1 MSTKTQSLIP
11 SLSVKGGAAAID
23 FYKRAFGAKE
33 LYRLDGEA
41 GKLAHAELDLNGSVL
56 MLGEEYPELG
66 FVGPKTLGG
75 TPCTLSLY
83 VEDVDAVTERA
94 AAAGAEIERPAT
106 DEFYGDRVSR
116 LRDPFGHR
124 WSIHT
129 RKETLTEAQV
139 RERFAK
145 LTAGG

>member
-1 MSTKTQSLIP
+1 
-11 SLSVKGGAAAID
+11 VKGGTAAIE
-23 FYKRAFGAKE
+23 FYKRAFGARE

-41 GKLAHAELDLNGSVL
+41 GKIAHAELELNGSVL
-56 MLGEEYPELG
+56 TLADEYPEYH

-75 TPCTLSLY
+75 TPCCLSLY
-83 VEDVDAVTERA
+83 VDDVDAFAARA
-94 AAAGAEIERPAT
+94 SAAGAEIERPVR
-106 DEFYGDRVSR
+106 DEFYGDRVVN

-129 RKETLTEAQV
+129 RKEVLTEAQV